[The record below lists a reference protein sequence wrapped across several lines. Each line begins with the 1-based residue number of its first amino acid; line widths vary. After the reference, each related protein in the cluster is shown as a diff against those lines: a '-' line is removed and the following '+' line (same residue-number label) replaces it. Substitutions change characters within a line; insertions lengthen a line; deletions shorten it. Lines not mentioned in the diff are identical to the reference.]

1 MEPKMAFDMEAI
13 KAKAAAGTLAVS
25 TATGGGASKAPP
37 SGVYVCELAKAAIEK
52 SQKLQDQLVVV
63 LRVKSVVSLSEEL
76 PEDTT
81 QESLVGREFKWYFL
95 NAPTDKPDWV
105 ERLSGDIVALAGQ
118 VGLDSSKVFV
128 DPTDGEG
135 AKNLMDLYSNFSV
148 MALKPIQRGTLGTVT
163 IERQRQNG
171 DKTRFNNAIKLEVKA
186 AKKTSALTE
195 GL

>member
-1 MEPKMAFDMEAI
+1 MAFDMEAI

>member
-1 MEPKMAFDMEAI
+1 MAFDMEAI

-81 QESLVGREFKWYFL
+81 QEALIGREFKWYFL